1 MGHLPTW
8 SAARTEQDLLGY
20 CSYLTRVLKAG
31 FGQDKA
37 VSATVYRA
45 ATATP
50 YRLVAL
56 CLGSPSETVRVEE
69 IKSQAL
75 LDELR
80 QLDAQDAGSLF
91 RHRVARVYRIANGLP
106 TIYIAKPDEKR
117 FWTRSAGLIDGD
129 NISLD
134 LFRWQVAGEQAAK
147 DLLH

>member
-1 MGHLPTW
+1 M
-8 SAARTEQDLLGY
+8 
-20 CSYLTRVLKAG
+20 
-31 FGQDKA
+31 
-37 VSATVYRA
+37 
-45 ATATP
+45 
-50 YRLVAL
+50 
-56 CLGSPSETVRVEE
+56 PSIR
-69 IKSQAL
+69 SQAL

-91 RHRVARVYRIANGLP
+91 RHRVARVYRITDGLP

-134 LFRWQVAGEQAAK
+134 LFRWQVASEQAAE